1 MNSRNGDRGSL
12 DGHPSAD
19 QLLNRPKRPTAE
31 LFGYGV
37 GACWIFIDH
46 ANQFDDVQF
55 AGKLVVNAG
64 VITSK
69 GAYADNGNGNETW
82 IGQWE
87 LRKGFQI

>member
-1 MNSRNGDRGSL
+1 
-12 DGHPSAD
+12 
-19 QLLNRPKRPTAE
+19 
-31 LFGYGV
+31 
-37 GACWIFIDH
+37 
-46 ANQFDDVQF
+46 
-55 AGKLVVNAG
+55 VVNAG